1 MKSKD
6 THRKTKKISTKTTK
20 IPTKIQM
27 KSSRVFSDTHYNST
41 DGMLTTV
48 WGPSM
53 WHYLHTMSFNYP
65 VKPSMQQKLYYRKF
79 MLDLKNVLPCGKC
92 RSNLVNNYKKHPL
105 QMRDMKS
112 RETFSLYVY
121 ELHELINTM
130 LDKKSGLSFQD
141 VKERYEH
148 FRARCKLPYNEMK
161 TRKIKKSGKGI
172 ENGCT
177 EPIYGEKSKC
187 ILHIIPAKT
196 KCETMQIDE
205 QCLQK
210 RADETDM

>member
-1 MKSKD
+1 
-6 THRKTKKISTKTTK
+6 
-20 IPTKIQM
+20 
-27 KSSRVFSDTHYNST
+27 
-41 DGMLTTV
+41 MLTTI

-65 VKPSMQQKLYYRKF
+65 VEPTMQQKHQYRKF
-79 MLDLKNVLPCGKC
+79 MFEIKNVLPCGKC
-92 RSNLVNNYKKHPL
+92 RTNLVNNFKKHPL

-112 RETFSLYVY
+112 RETFSRYVY
-121 ELHELINTM
+121 ELHELVNTM

-148 FRARCKLPYNEMK
+148 FRARCRLPYNK
-161 TRKIKKSGKGI
+161 NQTRKLKKSGKSV

-196 KCETMQIDE
+196 KCKTMQIDE

-210 RADETDM
+210 RIDNTDI